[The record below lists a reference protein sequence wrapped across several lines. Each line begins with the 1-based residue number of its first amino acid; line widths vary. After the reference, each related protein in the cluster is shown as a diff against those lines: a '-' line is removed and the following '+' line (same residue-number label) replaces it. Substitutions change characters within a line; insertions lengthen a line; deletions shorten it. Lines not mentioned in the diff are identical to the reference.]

1 MKTTGIMF
9 IGSRQ
14 LFGRLA
20 IVGSIVAAIHGSPVS
35 ETQAQVLDQAV
46 NNLLANNCQN
56 LLQGDPSSVLAP
68 ALGSACTGG
77 PGVTGAGN
85 SAGGGAASVQAA
97 AASIMNRTILLRME
111 EARGEAGQETAR
123 TGTFAMNPFGLLLP
137 SLASFGGGI
146 GMDSSI
152 NSVGGSSSAGF
163 NIGNQGRWKGLGFF
177 ASGLVEALNREVTT
191 FQDGYKSTI
200 LGVTGG
206 VDYRINRR
214 TIVGLAANY
223 ANTHGDF
230 RNGGDFNS
238 NSIGGMLF
246 GSYLPTDRT
255 FVQVTGG
262 YTNNNHLVG
271 RITRGFIPGLFG
283 GPDRLLGGLAGSSTN
298 GDVFSAN
305 ILTGYDHPIGGLTI
319 GPRIG
324 FNYSNTHIHDY
335 AETSGGGLGLK
346 YEDQWINS
354 IQSSVGVQAQMAF
367 STRFGVL
374 VPQANANYIHEFANA
389 QRLIGVNFV
398 EDLRAAPTRFVFQ
411 NDGPDR
417 DYFNVGTGLV
427 AVLPNG
433 WQAFTNFRAM
443 LGHSQYDNYAGTF
456 GLRVDL

>member
-1 MKTTGIMF
+1 MKMTRIMLA
-9 IGSRQ
+9 GSRRLLGWFATAGLMCTVIQGSQ
-14 LFGRLA
+14 LPEA
-20 IVGSIVAAIHGSPVS
+20 
-35 ETQAQVLDQAV
+35 QAQVLDQAV

-56 LLQGDPSSVLAP
+56 LLQGAGSGVLAP
-68 ALGSACTGG
+68 TLAAACTSNGG
-77 PGVTGAGN
+77 VNFTGTGT

-97 AASIMNRTILLRME
+97 AVSILNRNIQLRLEGARAEGGQNTTGASS
-111 EARGEAGQETAR
+111 
-123 TGTFAMNPFGLLLP
+123 FAMNPFGLLLP
-137 SLASFGGGI
+137 SLGGRFGV
-146 GMDSSI
+146 DSSM
-152 NSVGGSSSAGF
+152 NSMGGSSGAGF
-163 NIGNQGRWKGLGFF
+163 NFGNQSRWNGLGFF
-177 ASGLVEALNREVTT
+177 ASGVVEAMNREVTT
-191 FQDGYKSTI
+191 FQDGYKSMI

-206 VDYRINRR
+206 VDYRINRQA
-214 TIVGLAANY
+214 VAGLAMSY

-230 RNGGDFNS
+230 ANGGDFNT
-238 NSIGGMLF
+238 NSLGGTLF

-255 FVQVTGG
+255 FIQMTGG

-271 RITRGFIPGLFG
+271 RITRGFIPGIAA
-283 GPDRLLGGLAGSSTN
+283 GPDRILGGLAGSSSN

-305 ILTGYDHPIGGLTI
+305 ILAGYDHPVGRLTI

-335 AETSGGGLGLK
+335 AETSGGGLGLR

-354 IQSSVGVQAQMAF
+354 IQSTVGIQAQMAF
-367 STRFGVL
+367 STPFGVL

-411 NDGPDR
+411 NDAPDR
-417 DYFNVGTGLV
+417 NYFNAGTGLI

-433 WQAFTNFRAM
+433 WQSFVNFRAM

>member
-1 MKTTGIMF
+1 MKTTGVMF
-9 IGSRQ
+9 GALRHV
-14 LFGRLA
+14 LGRLA
-20 IVGSIVAAIHGSPVS
+20 IVGAIVATIQGSSVTNS
-35 ETQAQVLDQAV
+35 QAQVLDQAV
-46 NNLLANNCQN
+46 NSLLANNCQN

-68 ALGSACTGG
+68 TLGAACTGG
-77 PGVTGAGN
+77 PGVTGSGN

-111 EARGEAGQETAR
+111 EARGEAGQHTAR
-123 TGTFAMNPFGLLLP
+123 IGTVAMNPFGLLLP

-206 VDYRINRR
+206 VDYRINRH
-214 TIVGLAANY
+214 TVVGVATNY

-230 RNGGDFNS
+230 RNGGDFTS
-238 NSIGGMLF
+238 NSIGGVLF
-246 GSYLPTDRT
+246 GSYLPTDRS
-255 FVQVTGG
+255 FVQMTGG

-271 RITRGFIPGLFG
+271 RITRGFVPGLFG

-298 GDVFSAN
+298 GDIFSAN
-305 ILTGYDHPIGGLTI
+305 ILTGYDHPIGRLTI

-324 FNYSNTHIHDY
+324 FNYSNTHIHNFT
-335 AETSGGGLGLK
+335 ETSGGGLGLK
-346 YEDQWINS
+346 HEDQWITS
-354 IQSSVGVQAQMAF
+354 IQSSVGMQAQVAF

-389 QRLIGVNFV
+389 QRLIGVSFV
-398 EDLRAAPTRFVFQ
+398 EDLRTTPTRFVFQ
-411 NDGPDR
+411 NDAPDR
-417 DYFNVGTGLV
+417 NYFNVGTGLI

-433 WQAFTNFRAM
+433 WQAFMNFRAI

>member
-1 MKTTGIMF
+1 MKATGSTF
-9 IGSRQ
+9 VGSRQ
-14 LFGRLA
+14 LFGQLA
-20 IVGSIVAAIHGSPVS
+20 ILGTIVAALQGGPVS
-35 ETQAQVLDQAV
+35 DTHAQVLDQAV

-68 ALGSACTGG
+68 TLGAACSGG

-97 AASIMNRTILLRME
+97 AVSIMNRTVLLRME
-111 EARGEAGQETAR
+111 DARAEAGQETAR
-123 TGTFAMNPFGLLLP
+123 TSTLTMNPFGLLLP
-137 SLASFGGGI
+137 SLASIGGGI
-146 GMDSSI
+146 GMDTSM
-152 NSVGGSSSAGF
+152 NSVSGSSSAGF
-163 NIGNQGRWKGLGFF
+163 NLGNQGRWKGLGFF

-206 VDYRINRR
+206 VDYRIDRR
-214 TIVGLAANY
+214 TVVGLAANY

-255 FVQVTGG
+255 FIQVTGG

-271 RITRGFIPGLFG
+271 RITRGFVPGLFG

-298 GDVFSAN
+298 GDVFTAN
-305 ILTGYDHPIGGLTI
+305 VLTGYDHPIGALTI

-324 FNYSNTHIHDY
+324 FNYSNTHIHDF

-346 YEDQWINS
+346 HEDQWITS

-374 VPQANANYIHEFANA
+374 VPQANANYIHEFANE
-389 QRLIGVNFV
+389 QRLIGVSFV
-398 EDLRAAPTRFVFQ
+398 EDLRASPTRFVFQ
-411 NDGPDR
+411 NDAPDR
-417 DYFNVGTGLV
+417 NYFNVGTGLV

>member
-1 MKTTGIMF
+1 MKTTEIMF
-9 IGSRQ
+9 VGSRQ
-14 LFGRLA
+14 ALGRLA
-20 IVGSIVAAIHGSPVS
+20 IVGAIVATIQGSPVS

-46 NNLLANNCQN
+46 NNLLANNCQT

-68 ALGSACTGG
+68 TLGAACTGG
-77 PGVTGAGN
+77 PGVTGSGT

-97 AASIMNRTILLRME
+97 AASILNRNVQLRLEGARAE
-111 EARGEAGQETAR
+111 EGRTTAGASSLT
-123 TGTFAMNPFGLLLP
+123 MNPFGLLLP
-137 SLASFGGGI
+137 SLGGTFGVTSPMNPVGE
-146 GMDSSI
+146 SSA
-152 NSVGGSSSAGF
+152 AGF
-163 NIGNQGRWKGLGFF
+163 NLGNQSRWNGLGFF
-177 ASGLVEALNREVTT
+177 ASGLVEAMNREVTT
-191 FQDGYKSTI
+191 FQDGYKSMI

-206 VDYRINRR
+206 VDYRINRQ
-214 TIVGLAANY
+214 TVVGLAANY
-223 ANTHGDF
+223 SNTHGDF
-230 RNGGDFNS
+230 ANGGDFNT
-238 NSIGGMLF
+238 NSIGGTLF

-255 FVQVTGG
+255 FIQMTGG
-262 YTNNNHLVG
+262 YTHNNHLVG
-271 RITRGFIPGLFG
+271 RITRGFVPGLFG

-298 GDVFSAN
+298 GDVFSASV
-305 ILTGYDHPIGGLTI
+305 LAGYDHPIGRLTI

-324 FNYSNTHIHDY
+324 FNYTNTHIHDY

-354 IQSSVGVQAQMAF
+354 IQSSVGVQAQIAF

-374 VPQANANYIHEFANA
+374 VPQVNANYIHEFANA

-398 EDLRAAPTRFVFQ
+398 EDLRATPTRFVFQ

-417 DYFNVGTGLV
+417 DYFNVGTGLI